1 MVLETWLMPLIGLL
15 AGGGGGGSALASLSP
30 FRLLR
35 LLRLTR
41 MARLMRFVP
50 EMMTLVKGII
60 AAGRSVGFIFL
71 FLVMVIYVFAIL
83 FTSQLEDRKEYPLT
97 EEGEEAQDL
106 FATLGCSMMSLFTRG
121 VLGDNLSETV
131 QAILDKS
138 VWLMWA
144 FWVFFIITF
153 ATLLNMLI
161 GVLCEVISSSAEDE
175 AEQESVK
182 SIRDDLETAFD
193 ELDED
198 SNGMVTNREWDQMK
212 RHPKVFSKL
221 CAIFED
227 RVDERLEQ
235 IEELFFGKD
244 FVGVQADDGD
254 KRPDNGLPLDDV
266 IDQIIAMRPNQTA
279 SALDMEMLHRNV
291 ELDQDF
297 VMKTLHNA
305 EENLRR
311 LLGPDAAERCPHKTL
326 LVKKKS
332 SEKFRTSASN
342 RFGD

>member
-1 MVLETWLMPLIGLL
+1 MPLIGLL
-15 AGGGGGGSALASLSP
+15 SGGGGGGSALASLSP

-71 FLVMVIYVFAIL
+71 FLVMVVYVFGIL

-97 EEGEEAQDL
+97 EDGEEAQDL
-106 FATLGCSMMSLFTRG
+106 FATLGDSMMSLFTRG
-121 VLGDNLSETV
+121 VLGDNLAETV

-138 VWLMWA
+138 VGLMWA

-182 SIRDDLETAFD
+182 GIRHDLETAFD
-193 ELDED
+193 DLDED
-198 SNGMVTNREWDQMK
+198 NNGIVTRKEWEHMK
-212 RHPKVFSKL
+212 THPKVFTTF
-221 CAIFED
+221 CDVFED
-227 RVDERLEQ
+227 RVDERLHQ
-235 IEELFFGKD
+235 LEELFFGKAEEEKPQEKK
-244 FVGVQADDGD
+244 GG
-254 KRPDNGLPLDDV
+254 KREQPEIGLPLDDV
-266 IDQIIAMRPNQTA
+266 IDQIIAMRPNQNA
-279 SALDMEMLHRNV
+279 SALDMEMLHRNAEV
-291 ELDQDF
+291 DQDF
-297 VMKTLHNA
+297 VIKTLHTA

-311 LLGPDAAERCPHKTL
+311 LLGPEAAGRCPHKS
-326 LVKKKS
+326 LVKKK
-332 SEKFRTSASN
+332 TSDKL
-342 RFGD
+342 GDTDITPLGA